1 MKYSGEFFDSS
12 MFLLRYTAITAKL
25 KNNKEKKKEIIA
37 NKDVQPGTCIMPKIL
52 KNTAAIVKIDERN
65 ETMKP
70 RNEVYRSGL

>member
-52 KNTAAIVKIDERN
+52 KNTVHPFQIFCLFFRN
-65 ETMKP
+65 YMKNF
-70 RNEVYRSGL
+70 RMR